1 MAGYLIDRYS
11 GKEHGPAKQTSEQ
24 NKSLFWNVQVPRYN
38 NFMDKAIFSGRG
50 ERPNGKISTP
60 KGVSLFPVKVEH
72 ILF

>member
-38 NFMDKAIFSGRG
+38 NFMDKAVFFG
-50 ERPNGKISTP
+50 EWGKAERKTSP
-60 KGVSLFPVKVEH
+60 LQKGFLLFQ
-72 ILF
+72 